1 MGLDTNPKDTLCAYD
16 IESNTW
22 KGLKGMPTARYAT
35 SAFLINEKLYI
46 CGKTLIVV
54 QNVVIFTII
63 GIVYYTLLK
72 GILSTILLKNFNCP

>member
-35 SAFLINEKLYI
+35 SAFLINEKLYV
-46 CGKTLIVV
+46 CGKTLIL
-54 QNVVIFTII
+54 VVIFTAI
-63 GIVYYTLLK
+63 GSVYYTNL
-72 GILSTILLKNFNCP
+72 NQQ